1 MKNSLGRKTL
11 ALTALLVVLSV
22 APAWPQVLSA
32 RVDGRVTQGDAP
44 AAKLQ
49 VVFTEVNTAK
59 QYKLQTDKKGQFFLV
74 GMSYGTYKV
83 QFLDASGKVLC
94 TRAEFAVSDVQDH
107 ELSVD
112 LSKPEA
118 SGCMTSDAAEAKSQP
133 VVKITKEQQKAEA
146 ARIKAINDKIAG
158 LNPVIMQAQ
167 SALQAQKWAE
177 AETALKKILAADPD
191 TTRWDFY
198 KALAD
203 AQSHSEKYQDSIKS
217 YEKGVSVAQAV
228 AAGTA
233 PKDPLD
239 PNPDAARA
247 TIGIGQMLTSQ
258 GNAYVK
264 IDKFDEAVASFTKA
278 AQAAP
283 NPAVA
288 YYNLCA
294 VEFNINKMDDAIAAC
309 EKSLAANPANADAWF
324 LKGTA
329 LYKTAKT
336 DNGKVSPRPGT
347 ADALN
352 KYLELDPNG
361 THVGEAKSILQNI
374 AQK

>member
-1 MKNSLGRKTL
+1 MLRKETF
-11 ALTALLVVLSV
+11 ALTALLVALSV

-44 AAKLQ
+44 ADKLQ
-49 VVFTEVNTAK
+49 VVFTEVNIAK
-59 QYKLQTDKKGQFFLV
+59 QYKTKTDKKGQFSLV
-74 GMSYGTYKV
+74 GIGYGTYKV
-83 QFLDASGKVLC
+83 QLLDAAGKVLY
-94 TRAEFAVSDVQDH
+94 TRTEFPVSNVQEH

-118 SGCMTSDAAEAKSQP
+118 SGGVAGEATGANSQP
-133 VVKITKEQQKAEA
+133 VVKITKEQQKTEA
-146 ARIKAINDKIAG
+146 ARIKAINEKITG

-167 SALQAQKWAE
+167 SALQAQKWTE
-177 AETALKKILAADPD
+177 AETALKKILDADPE

-203 AQSHSEKYQDSIKS
+203 AQGHSEKYQDAIKN
-217 YEKGVSVAQAV
+217 YEKGVSLAQAV

-247 TIGIGQMLTSQ
+247 TLGIGQMLTSQ

-324 LKGTA
+324 FKGTA

-336 DNGKVSPRPGT
+336 ENGKVSPRPGT
-347 ADALN
+347 AEALN
-352 KYLELDPNG
+352 RYLELDPNG
-361 THVGEAKSILQNI
+361 PHVGEAKSILQNI